1 MGLQAPPSKRHD
13 VQILTTHF
21 QFSGQLET
29 VGPMGNY
36 INDPSRQSLSF
47 YDVNLSPL
55 TPGSPL
61 KGISRPHVVI
71 LKPQIVLLYPESEKA
86 RTSVSL
92 FARREPL
99 MIYTPVAVCRG
110 YFPMPAE
117 GKIGDFLGIVPGDL
131 LPILDAQIFPF
142 IDLPAPFTRQA
153 ELVLIGRS
161 HMLFYH
167 SA

>member
-1 MGLQAPPSKRHD
+1 MGLQALPTQRQD

-29 VGPMGNY
+29 VGPVGNY

-61 KGISRPHVVI
+61 KGIARPHVVI
-71 LKPQIVLLYPESEKA
+71 LKPQIVLMYLASEQA
-86 RTSVSL
+86 RASISL
-92 FARREPL
+92 FARREL
-99 MIYTPVAVCRG
+99 MTIYTPVAVCRG
-110 YFPMPAE
+110 HFPMPAE
-117 GKIGDFLGIVPGDL
+117 GRINDFLGIVPGDL

-142 IDLPAPFTRQA
+142 IELPAPFTRQA
-153 ELVLIGRS
+153 ELALIGRS
-161 HMLFYH
+161 HLLFYH
-167 SA
+167 AG